1 MIYKYLNKALK
12 LKIFSS
18 LLFLTVTF
26 LASLSVL
33 AQALEITGS
42 VTDKNG
48 DAVDGAQVSLIDH
61 QGKSIVK
68 TQTDSAGEFR
78 LKVPTNG
85 DYILHVAKSGMAE
98 KMQKLHLPD
107 AANQAIKI
115 TVEPQPLIG
124 EVTVIASSGF
134 ASAESET
141 VAKLPIPTRDLPQSV
156 EIVNQQL
163 IESQAVRSMQDALYN
178 VTSVVVAQGEG
189 RRDQFLI
196 RGFNALGDQFI
207 DGVRDDAP
215 YYRELANVERIEVIK
230 GPAAVLYGRGSS
242 GGLINRVTKRPNY
255 EEQIGKADLIFGSY
269 GLKRGVIDFGRP
281 LISDK
286 LAFRL
291 VGAGEETG
299 SFRHYF
305 FLRRGFVA
313 PSLAWRPTSDT
324 DVLMQVEYLQD
335 HRLPD
340 RGLPSYRGRP
350 VDVPI
355 GTYYGYPDRDSTTNR
370 AFSQAIKVEHRI
382 NDAWSVRNLFRHIGY
397 ATDFYTTA
405 PDGVSLVNGQL
416 RVLRRQYSSSSR
428 QDNFF
433 NQTEATGSLRLF
445 GWQHLTLF
453 GVELGSQD
461 RKSIFYRNST
471 VGSVSLINPILTPP
485 VTSNQPTT
493 NNDFDGRVLG
503 LYAQDLITFARQWKL
518 LVGARYDRFN
528 QKLVDFL
535 GGPTL
540 GRIDREWSPRVG
552 LVYQPT
558 QLVSLYVSFTRSF
571 QPSGENLSLAT
582 NNVEIKPETT
592 RNYEAGVK
600 AMIAPLRLNTTL
612 AVFRLERDNIKTT
625 DPQNP
630 TRLLPIG
637 KQRTDGI
644 ETTFAGTPLRGL
656 DLFGGF
662 SLLSARIVRST
673 SVSAGVPL
681 QGRRAGLVPQAMGN
695 IWMTY
700 ALPKNFAIGFGAYGR
715 SKVFTSANNLVT
727 LPGFVRFDAG
737 LFWRREHYEAGI
749 NLRNIT
755 NRRYY
760 ETSHGDNNI
769 LPGAPINGSF
779 TLRYRW

>member
-1 MIYKYLNKALK
+1 MLCSIGSLRCAILAL
-12 LKIFSS
+12 L
-18 LLFLTVTF
+18 
-26 LASLSVL
+26 SLSLPPWAV
-33 AQALEITGS
+33 AQTLNLHGS

-48 DAVDGAQVSLIDH
+48 AAVVGAQVRLTDK
-61 QGKSIVK
+61 QGRGVAE
-68 TQTDSAGEFR
+68 TETDSAGEFR
-78 LKVPTNG
+78 LQAPAAGEYLLRVTKP
-85 DYILHVAKSGMAE
+85 GMAE
-98 KMQKLHLPD
+98 TTRNLRLPD
-107 AANQAIKI
+107 EAAQ
-115 TVEPQPLIG
+115 TVNLTLEPRPLAG
-124 EVTVIASSGF
+124 EVTVVANSEYVSV
-134 ASAESET
+134 ESET
-141 VAKLPIPTRDLPQSV
+141 VAKLPIPTRDLPQAV
-156 EIVNQQL
+156 EIVNRQL
-163 IESQAVRSMQDALYN
+163 MESQAVRSMQDALYN

-207 DGVRDDAP
+207 DGIRDDAP
-215 YYRELANVERIEVIK
+215 YYRELANVERIEVVK

-242 GGLINRVTKRPNY
+242 GGLINRVTKRPSFEGAVGN
-255 EEQIGKADLIFGSY
+255 ADLIFGSY
-269 GLKRGVIDFGRP
+269 GLKRGVIDVGRP

-286 LAFRL
+286 FAFRL
-291 VGAGEETG
+291 IGAGEETG

-305 FLRRGFVA
+305 FLRRGFIA

-350 VDVPI
+350 VDVPV
-355 GTYYGYPDRDSTTNR
+355 GTYYGYPDKDSITNR
-370 AFSQAIKVEHRI
+370 AFSQAIKIDHKI
-382 NDAWSVRNLFRHIGY
+382 DGAWSVRNVFRHIGY
-397 ATDFYTTA
+397 ATDFYNTG
-405 PDGVSLVNGQL
+405 PNGISVVNGQL
-416 RVLRRQYSSSSR
+416 RVLRFQYSGSSR
-428 QDNFF
+428 QDNYF
-433 NQTEATGSLRLF
+433 NQTEATGSFRLF
-445 GWQHLTLF
+445 DWQHLALV
-453 GVELGSQD
+453 GIELGAQD
-461 RKSIFYRNST
+461 RASTIYRNST
-471 VGSVSLINPILTPP
+471 ASSVALIDPVLTSPI
-485 VTSNQPTT
+485 TSNRPTT

-503 LYAQDLITFARQWKL
+503 LYAQDMITFARQWKL
-518 LVGARYDRFN
+518 LAGARFDRFN

-540 GRIDREWSPRVG
+540 QRIDREWSPRVG

-582 NNVEIKPETT
+582 NNAEIGPETT

-600 AMIAPLRLNTTL
+600 ATIVPWRLNMTL

-637 KQRTDGI
+637 KQRTDGL

-662 SLLSARIVRST
+662 SLQSARIVRST

-681 QGRRAGLVPQAMGN
+681 QGRRAGLIPQAMGN
-695 IWMTY
+695 LWMTY

-727 LPGFVRFDAG
+727 LPGFIRFDAG

-760 ETSHGDNNI
+760 ETSNGDNGI